1 MTTTTRERDTSTV
14 NKSGY
19 AVFSSLIGVAAVV
32 VLLQGLWAG
41 IFLEKDGQRDAASTW
56 IDVHARGAD
65 LALLLALVAT
75 VWAVWKLRS
84 RKDLWVG
91 SLVFTVLLGL
101 ESYLGGAIRDA
112 GKDSLTAVHV
122 PIAMLLMGLAVW
134 LPVRARSAGRR

>member
-1 MTTTTRERDTSTV
+1 MTTTTRERETSTV

-41 IFLEKDGQRDAASTW
+41 IFLEKDGERDAASTW

-134 LPVRARSAGRR
+134 LPVRARSASRR

>member
-41 IFLEKDGQRDAASTW
+41 IFLEKDGERDAASTW

>member
-1 MTTTTRERDTSTV
+1 MTTTTRERETSTV

-41 IFLEKDGQRDAASTW
+41 IFLEKDGERDAASTW

-91 SLVFTVLLGL
+91 SLVFTMLLGL

-134 LPVRARSAGRR
+134 LPVRARSASRR

>member
-134 LPVRARSAGRR
+134 LPVRARSASRR